1 MSVLRHASHGE
12 DTKGCNFKN
21 SMHAYLCVCACVFM
35 LVQTKCGL
43 VLVSDN
49 SFYSI
54 VLVLTSNIAIYT

>member
-1 MSVLRHASHGE
+1 MGKTPKAVTSKTPCML
-12 DTKGCNFKN
+12 T
-21 SMHAYLCVCACVFM
+21 CVFM

-54 VLVLTSNIAIYT
+54 VLVLSSNIAIYT